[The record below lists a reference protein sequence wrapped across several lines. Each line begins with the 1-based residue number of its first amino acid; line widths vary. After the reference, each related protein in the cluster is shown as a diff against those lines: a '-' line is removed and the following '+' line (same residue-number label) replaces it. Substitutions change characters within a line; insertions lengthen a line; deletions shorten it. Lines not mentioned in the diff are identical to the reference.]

1 MEAVLMEKIVDLA
14 NSFTDRDRNWW
25 PILFL
30 RPDQNEKMT
39 NALVGKL
46 ALFYGLSGGISLYL
60 LLLFLSRLSGLLE
73 LVILSIGFVAGV
85 FIAYRVTFALCWNYR
100 AERLQALEKKPQ
112 V

>member
-1 MEAVLMEKIVDLA
+1 MEKILDLA

-30 RPDQNEKMT
+30 RPAQNEKMT

-60 LLLFLSRLSGLLE
+60 FLLFLGRLSGLLE
-73 LVILSIGFVAGV
+73 LLVLSIVFVAGV
-85 FIAYRVTFALCWNYR
+85 FILYRVTFAVCWNYR
-100 AERLQALEKKPQ
+100 AERLQEMEKPPQ
-112 V
+112 A

>member
-1 MEAVLMEKIVDLA
+1 MEKIVDLA

-30 RPDQNEKMT
+30 RPDQNEKMN

-46 ALFYGLSGGISLYL
+46 AIFYGLTGGVSLYL
-60 LLLFLSRLSGLLE
+60 LLKFMGRLSGLLDM
-73 LVILSIGFVAGV
+73 VALSIAFVVGV
-85 FIAYRVTFALCWNYR
+85 FIFYRVTFAVCWNYR
-100 AERLQALEKKPQ
+100 AERLQETKEEGL

>member
-1 MEAVLMEKIVDLA
+1 MEKIVDLA

-46 ALFYGLSGGISLYL
+46 AIFYGLTGGISLYL
-60 LLLFLSRLSGLLE
+60 LLKFLGRLSGFLDMA
-73 LVILSIGFVAGV
+73 ILSIVFVAGV
-85 FIAYRVTFALCWNYR
+85 FIFYRITFAVCWNYR
-100 AERLQALEKKPQ
+100 AERLQVMGESPQ

>member
-1 MEAVLMEKIVDLA
+1 MEKIVDLA

-39 NALVGKL
+39 NALVAKL
-46 ALFYGLSGGISLYL
+46 ALFYGLTGGISLFL
-60 LLLFLSRLSGLLE
+60 LLKYLGKLSGLLDM
-73 LVILSIGFVAGV
+73 VILSIVFVVGI
-85 FIAYRVTFALCWNYR
+85 FIFYRVTFAVCWNHR
-100 AERLQALEKKPQ
+100 AGRLQAMEESRH

>member
-14 NSFTDRDRNWW
+14 NGFTDRDRNWW

-46 ALFYGLSGGISLYL
+46 ALFYGLTGGISLYL
-60 LLLFLSRLSGLLE
+60 FLKYLGRLSGLLD
-73 LVILSIGFVAGV
+73 LVILSIVFVVGV
-85 FIAYRVTFALCWNYR
+85 FIFYRVTFAVCWNFR
-100 AERLQALEKKPQ
+100 AERLQAMEESPQ

>member
-1 MEAVLMEKIVDLA
+1 LEAVLMEKIVDLA
-14 NSFTDRDRNWW
+14 NSFTDRDMNWW

-46 ALFYGLSGGISLYL
+46 AVFYGLTGGISLYL
-60 LLLFLSRLSGLLE
+60 LLKYLGRLSGLLDM
-73 LVILSIGFVAGV
+73 VTLSIVFVVGV
-85 FIAYRVTFALCWNYR
+85 FIFYRVTFAVCWNYR
-100 AERLQALEKKPQ
+100 AERLQAMEESPQ

>member
-39 NALVGKL
+39 NALVVKL
-46 ALFYGLSGGISLYL
+46 ALFYGLTGGISLYL
-60 LLLFLSRLSGLLE
+60 FLKYLGRLSGFLDLGF
-73 LVILSIGFVAGV
+73 LSIVFVVGI
-85 FIAYRVTFALCWNYR
+85 FIFYRVTFAVCWNYR
-100 AERLQALEKKPQ
+100 AERLQAMEESPQ

>member
-1 MEAVLMEKIVDLA
+1 MEAALMEKIVDLA

-25 PILFL
+25 PLLFL

-46 ALFYGLSGGISLYL
+46 AIFYGLTGGISLYFL
-60 LLLFLSRLSGLLE
+60 LKFLGKLSGLLDM
-73 LVILSIGFVAGV
+73 VILSIVFVVGV
-85 FIAYRVTFALCWNYR
+85 FVFYRVTFAVCWNYR
-100 AERLQALEKKPQ
+100 AERLQAMEDRPK